1 MLFDEFLQF
10 GYELELS
17 RKCLGFVT
25 TPVARKQEPYVIDIE
40 LAFVVKYHRFFSFF
54 FFVHSPLRILKKK
67 QIFTFISFQILMFY
81 KQFASAVKR
90 N

>member
-40 LAFVVKYHRFFSFF
+40 LLFGVKYHRFFFF
-54 FFVHSPLRILKKK
+54 FLSIAL
-67 QIFTFISFQILMFY
+67 
-81 KQFASAVKR
+81 
-90 N
+90 